1 MLLLCSLLASASPA
15 DGEPVDDPAASAAL
29 AAADALVT
37 EAHRLAERGDPHG
50 KSRPGLRAAAMAY
63 QVFIKDFPL
72 SERGPDALLT
82 AGVLLE
88 RLGDARQAQE
98 IFEAHVALYP
108 DDERTNPLLFRLA
121 AGHQSRL
128 ELDRAIGYYERLAHV
143 GGQDY
148 PDTPSAAYS
157 AAFLRGVQGDHR
169 GAAEGLE
176 RYVRDFPE
184 QPDIWAVLSMAGPHW
199 EAVGEREA
207 AAFYQRLPTRT

>member
-88 RLGDARQAQE
+88 RLEQAVD
-98 IFEAHVALYP
+98 INPDFAPALH
-108 DDERTNPLLFRLA
+108 RLA
-121 AGHQSRL
+121 QHELRL
-128 ELDRAIGYYERLAHV
+128 YRL
-143 GGQDY
+143 
-148 PDTPSAAYS
+148 T
-157 AAFLRGVQGDHR
+157 
-169 GAAEGLE
+169 
-176 RYVRDFPE
+176 
-184 QPDIWAVLSMAGPHW
+184 
-199 EAVGEREA
+199 EA
-207 AAFYQRLPTRT
+207 AALLEVASEQAPDDPAIAADLAIARQRVR